1 MAYELDDKLV
11 VGISTRALFDLDEAH
26 RVFEREG
33 VEAYTKYQ
41 LDHVNETLPT
51 GTGYP
56 LVRGLL
62 RINELVGE
70 PLVEVVIISRN
81 SAETGLR
88 ARESIKSLHI
98 PISRA
103 AFTRGRPVY
112 RYLDAFSCDLFL
124 SAHDAD
130 VIGALQ
136 AGFAAAKILSVPS
149 GAGEDEEEVRIAFDG
164 DAVLFAPHS
173 EDIFQEQG
181 LEAFQAHE
189 AQQAGVPMEGGPFL
203 GFLRALCAIQQ
214 RFATDT
220 CPLRTALITARDAVS
235 HERVLRTL
243 GQHGVRIDEYFFLG
257 GVRKKKIIQAFA
269 PHIFFDDQL
278 AHVEPASEVAPS
290 AQVPRADKEPP
301 VDEKQIRS

>member
-26 RVFEREG
+26 RVFEQEG
-33 VEAYTKYQ
+33 VEAYTQYQ
-41 LDHVNETLPT
+41 LDHVNDALPA

-62 RINELVGE
+62 RINELAE
-70 PLVEVVIISRN
+70 KPLVEVVIISRN

-88 ARESIKSLHI
+88 ARESIKALHL
-98 PISRA
+98 PIYRA

-130 VIGALQ
+130 VVGALQ
-136 AGFAAAKILSVPS
+136 AGFPAAKILSVPPE
-149 GAGEDEEEVRIAFDG
+149 AMRDEEEVRIAFDG
-164 DAVLFAPHS
+164 DAVLFSGHG
-173 EDIFQEQG
+173 EDLFQEHG
-181 LEAFQAHE
+181 LEAFQQHE
-189 AQQAGVPMEGGPFL
+189 AAQSAVPMEAGPFMGL
-203 GFLRALCAIQQ
+203 LRALCAIQHQ
-214 RFATDT
+214 FGVEA

-235 HERVLRTL
+235 HERVVNTL
-243 GQHGVRIDEYFFLG
+243 QAMGVRIDEYFFLG
-257 GVRKKKIIQAFA
+257 GVRKKKIVQAFA

-278 AHVEPASEVAPS
+278 AHAGPASEIAPS

-301 VDEKQIRS
+301 VDDKQIRS

>member
-26 RVFEREG
+26 RVFEQEG
-33 VEAYTKYQ
+33 VEAYTRYQ
-41 LDHVNETLPT
+41 LDHVADVLPT

-62 RINELVGE
+62 RINELAGE

-88 ARESIKSLHI
+88 TRESIKALHL
-98 PISRA
+98 PIHRA

-130 VIGALQ
+130 VLGALQ
-136 AGFAAAKILSVPS
+136 AGFPAAKILSVPPE
-149 GAGEDEEEVRIAFDG
+149 AEEDEDEVRIAFDG
-164 DAVLFAPHS
+164 DAVLFSGAS
-173 EDIFQEQG
+173 EDLFQEHG

-189 AQQAGVPMEGGPFL
+189 AEKAEVPMEAGPFL
-203 GFLRALCAIQQ
+203 GFLRALCAIQH
-214 RFATDT
+214 RFGIDG
-220 CPLRTALITARDAVS
+220 CPLRTALITARDAIS
-235 HERVLRTL
+235 HERVVNTL
-243 GQHGVRIDEYFFLG
+243 QAMDVRIDEYFFLG
-257 GVRKKKIIQAFA
+257 GVRKQKVVKAFA

-278 AHVEPASEVAPS
+278 VHAEPASEVAPS

>member
-26 RVFEREG
+26 RIFEEQG
-33 VEAYTKYQ
+33 VEAYTQYQ
-41 LDHVNETLPT
+41 IDHVSDVLPA

-56 LVRGLL
+56 LVNGLL
-62 RINELVGE
+62 RINDLAKE

-88 ARESIKSLHI
+88 ARESIKALHL
-98 PISRA
+98 PIYRA

-124 SAHDAD
+124 SAHDDD
-130 VIGALQ
+130 VLGALQ
-136 AGFAAAKILSVPS
+136 AGFPAAKILSVPA
-149 GAGEDEEEVRIAFDG
+149 GAIADEEEVRIAFDG
-164 DAVLFAPHS
+164 DAVLFS
-173 EDIFQEQG
+173 GQGEDLFQEQG
-181 LEAFQAHE
+181 LEAFQEHE
-189 AQQAGVPMEGGPFL
+189 AAQAEVPMEAGPFMGL
-203 GFLRALCAIQQ
+203 LRALCAIQH
-214 RFATDT
+214 RFGADA

-235 HERVLRTL
+235 HERVVTTL
-243 GQHGVRIDEYFFLG
+243 QAMDVRIDEYFFLG
-257 GVRKKKIIQAFA
+257 GVRKKKVVQAFA

-278 AHVEPASEVAPS
+278 VHAGPASEIAPS